1 MNVLN
6 VKKLKYDGEES
17 NYWRLKA
24 KKALESIK
32 RQSLVTA
39 NLILVRLFIVIWQ
52 QLETCLLLGESGERK
67 GEKKREKQR
76 NPASPNYSGFL
87 YVFSLTSVSARPD
100 FGAFLQTP

>member
-67 GEKKREKQR
+67 GEKKMSAMMKIEKGWR
-76 NPASPNYSGFL
+76 TAKMIE
-87 YVFSLTSVSARPD
+87 SLCRLLTRK
-100 FGAFLQTP
+100 